1 MSEVSEVEADEET
14 GTEGEDQTEDDQ
26 TDQDGGSE
34 EEDASESDSGE
45 VEVFITGED
54 SGSQPSMSAE
64 QVSSI
69 VSRRVNKA
77 NAKYVVRDDE
87 ANQLQ
92 LENDALKEQ
101 NALYKAMSVKQQQ
114 AAEASD
120 APKRPIA
127 AEYLQGEDDAKF
139 LAAEESYNRAVYRQ
153 IAQDEIRESS
163 VQNVEQSK
171 AANQSLV
178 DEQENKRKSYAHYE
192 KTAKLKVPDYDAMED
207 AAVASLGRNA
217 VNQIINMADSP
228 ESSARVV
235 YFLGKNPSEARH
247 FANLIETDSRLA
259 FKHLGKL
266 EETVKT
272 RPKAS
277 SKRAPDPDDERTGGS
292 ASGKNNKQRGPEGV
306 TYS

>member
-1 MSEVSEVEADEET
+1 MSEVSEVEL
-14 GTEGEDQTEDDQ
+14 
-26 TDQDGGSE
+26 E
-34 EEDASESDSGE
+34 EEDTAEDENQTEESQDDQGDGTEQVETSEGDSEE
-45 VEVFITGED
+45 VEVFLSGEN

-64 QVSSI
+64 QVSEI

-92 LENDALKEQ
+92 AENNALKEQ
-101 NALYKAMSVKQQQ
+101 NALYKGIVSKQQQ
-114 AAEASD
+114 ASEASD

-127 AEYLQGEDDAKF
+127 SEYLEGELDAKF
-139 LAAEESYNRAVYRQ
+139 RADEESYNRAVYRQ

-163 VQNVEQSK
+163 VQNVEQNK

-192 KTAKLKVPDYDAMED
+192 KTAKLNVPDYDAMED
-207 AAVASLGRNA
+207 AAVASLGREA
-217 VNQIINMADSP
+217 VNQIINMAENS
-228 ESSARVV
+228 ELIV
-235 YFLGKNPSEARH
+235 YYLGKNPNEARH
-247 FANLIETDSRLA
+247 FASLIDTDSRLA

-266 EETVKT
+266 EERVKS
-272 RPKAS
+272 RKKAS
-277 SKRAPDPDDERTGGS
+277 SKRAPDPDEERTGGS
-292 ASGKNNKQRGPEGV
+292 APANKKRGPEGV